1 MNIFILVLLVIRE
14 HNNTRANGNNITDS
28 NPIRHQ
34 WMEEARLQKYISMY
48 KSHSFFVNTKMKKNF
63 FSLN

>member
-1 MNIFILVLLVIRE
+1 MNIFILVLLVIRQ
-14 HNNTRANGNNITDS
+14 HNNTRANGNSITDS

-48 KSHSFFVNTKMKKNF
+48 KSHSFFINTKMKKNS